1 MRRNERILDERHA
14 SEHYG
19 RSSVRT
25 AARRE
30 LGITRK
36 PGPAKKKHN
45 EHASIRDIRKSRA
58 LLNRRGHHSSKSI
71 IILVV
76 MGCE

>member
-1 MRRNERILDERHA
+1 MRRNERILDEGHA

-36 PGPAKKKHN
+36 PGPAGKKHMSTPLS
-45 EHASIRDIRKSRA
+45 ATSAK
-58 LLNRRGHHSSKSI
+58 LVGHRSEQKH
-71 IILVV
+71 
-76 MGCE
+76 

>member
-25 AARRE
+25 AVMRE
-30 LGITRK
+30 LAITRNLDQQRNTN
-36 PGPAKKKHN
+36 N
-45 EHASIRDIRKSRA
+45 EHAIIIGIRKTRA
-58 LLNRRGHHSSKSI
+58 LLNRRGHHRAKA
-71 IILVV
+71 
-76 MGCE
+76 